1 MNTNTDIRS
10 SHLSDIICILA
21 VLAVCLT
28 GIAGHDL
35 WNPDEPRDAAMALEM
50 ADTGDI
56 IIPKLAGIPFVEKP
70 PLYFAASAIMVKTMG
85 PAVGNTSAIR
95 LCSALFGIG
104 VLIMTFLLGRSM
116 GDKRTGILSS
126 VILATMEGFVENFH
140 WIRVDAALSFF
151 VIAAIYCLWEMY
163 HKDRYGLGLAAG
175 VCLAGSFLSKGLIGP
190 ILVTIPWSILFVARW
205 VQHKEKPVS
214 IRPYILSHLVLILSF
229 ACLSGLWIIL
239 FYIKGD
245 AALWH
250 EWFWVNHVGRL
261 TGEAVAK
268 GHIKY
273 GKPFYYVIQLLG
285 YGIPWSPLIF
295 AWFGIVTFKSIREK
309 HIGGKDLFLYFWGL
323 VSIVILSLSATKRGI
338 YLTPVLP
345 VFALISAVSLEKGL
359 PKWFKPYAVFWV
371 ILSLIL
377 ITVITFIPFFS
388 SLLPTSIPYRI
399 LEELSDF
406 GYYNVISLSGLL
418 ACLALIFMYRDI
430 FSKES
435 GLVLV
440 TSVLYISLLGSPMK
454 AMDREKG
461 MGDDIRHFV
470 SQIPKERLEHLAGA
484 ELSET
489 MLGCFYFYCGLRIPL
504 ITDRQAVNGI
514 LSGQDTRY
522 DSIITK
528 KKSKTGDETNL
539 ADVPYSVKAKVVT
552 GTDASLFW
560 IEGTKPCKAHV
571 IN

>member
-1 MNTNTDIRS
+1 M
-10 SHLSDIICILA
+10 
-21 VLAVCLT
+21 T

-35 WNPDEPRDAAMALEM
+35 WNPDEPRDAAIALEM
-50 ADTGDI
+50 ANTGDI
-56 IIPKLAGIPFVEKP
+56 IIPKLAGMPFVEKP
-70 PLYFAASAIMVKTMG
+70 PLYFAASAIMVRILG
-85 PAVGNTSAIR
+85 PVVGNTSAIR

-116 GDKRTGILSS
+116 GDMRTGTFSA
-126 VILATMEGFVENFH
+126 VILGTMEGFVENFH

-151 VIAAIYCLWEMY
+151 VIAAVYCLWEMY
-163 HKDRYGLGLAAG
+163 HKDRFGLGLPAG
-175 VCLAGSFLSKGLIGP
+175 ICLAGAFLAKGLIGP
-190 ILVTIPWSILFVARW
+190 ILVSIPWSILLVTRLF
-205 VQHKEKPVS
+205 QHKGKPIPARRFV
-214 IRPYILSHLVLILSF
+214 LAHLVLILSF

-239 FYIKGD
+239 FYMKGD

-261 TGEAVAK
+261 TGDAVDK
-268 GHIKY
+268 GHIKH

-285 YGIPWSPLIF
+285 YGVPWSPLIF

-309 HIGGKDLFLYFWGL
+309 HIGPTNLFLYYWGF
-323 VSIVILSLSATKRGI
+323 VSIVILSLAATKRGI

-345 VFALISAVSLEKGL
+345 VFALVSAVSLEKGL

-371 ILSLIL
+371 TLSLIL

-418 ACLALIFMYRDI
+418 ACIALIFKYSDI
-430 FSKES
+430 FSNES
-435 GLVLV
+435 VLVLV
-440 TSVLYISLLGSPMK
+440 TSVLYISLIGSPMK

-470 SQIPKERLEHLAGA
+470 SRIPKERLERLAGTD
-484 ELSET
+484 LSET
-489 MLGCFYFYCGLRIPL
+489 MLGCFYYYCGLRIPL
-504 ITDRQAVNGI
+504 VKDRHEVNAI
-514 LSGQDTRY
+514 LSFK
-522 DSIITK
+522 DSRFDSLITK
-528 KKSKTGDETNL
+528 KKSKTGDETHL
-539 ADVPYSVKAKVVT
+539 ADVPYLVKAKIVT
-552 GTDASLFW
+552 GTDVSLFW
-560 IEGTKPCKAHV
+560 IQGSNGPV
-571 IN
+571 RRM